1 MHNLFCQRGQTLLAN
16 FVDRVKIYVKIK
28 MLLNGQKYN
37 IYKFNEVKNVLEKY
51 FTSTEKRLYR
61 SPLGG

>member
-1 MHNLFCQRGQTLLAN
+1 MAN